1 LDGESN
7 ADHEEQTDLNQW
19 SIRKVGMSTTG
30 WTMVSIAA
38 WKACAGGAGGAG
50 GELRT
55 RGTRAT
61 LLSTL
66 ATESSDGGG
75 GDKVD
80 DEDDGDAGDKGDAD
94 AEEGTKETEN
104 PSVDARGGT
113 EAFASSRSGLSKVFA
128 EGDTIDSDAAV
139 TSWVKFAGPLA
150 CAAAGL
156 SCLVDHCR
164 RC

>member
-1 LDGESN
+1 
-7 ADHEEQTDLNQW
+7 
-19 SIRKVGMSTTG
+19 MSTTG

-38 WKACAGGAGGAG
+38 WETCAGGAG

-66 ATESSDGGG
+66 ATESSDWGG

-80 DEDDGDAGDKGDAD
+80 EEDDGDAGDKGDAD
-94 AEEGTKETEN
+94 ADEGTKETEN
-104 PSVDARGGT
+104 PSVDVRGGT
-113 EAFASSRSGLSKVFA
+113 GAFASSRSGFSKVFA